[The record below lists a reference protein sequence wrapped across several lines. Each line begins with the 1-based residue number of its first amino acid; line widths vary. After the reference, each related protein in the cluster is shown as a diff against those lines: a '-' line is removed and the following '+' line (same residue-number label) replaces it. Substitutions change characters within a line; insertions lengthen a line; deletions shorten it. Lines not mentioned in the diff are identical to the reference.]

1 MKCAK
6 NWRNM
11 TLKHYS
17 SSTEK
22 VIFKRWSLLGA
33 FCPQYIDT
41 LIQSVSLYLG
51 QKASKRLHLI
61 KENFFGREAIMIEV
75 IYINF

>member
-6 NWRNM
+6 NLRNM

-61 KENFFGREAIMIEV
+61 KEKFWGEKL
-75 IYINF
+75 